1 MNSSNNP
8 DIERKL
14 QELEAQL
21 NQEAASPQAANHTSH
36 STPHPGH
43 PDLSS
48 HSFNI
53 NTEKSQSPQPNDSS
67 SSSLLDNFD
76 WERIVTFV
84 KDWFNQLPQIGKILV
99 VLVAAFAGLSLLT
112 SILRLVSALIT
123 FAIVAVIVYVGY
135 KVFFTSSTE

>member
-1 MNSSNNP
+1 MTSSNNP

-21 NQEAASPQAANHTSH
+21 NQEAASPQTAHNTSH
-36 STPHPGH
+36 STDHPGN

-53 NTEKSQSPQPNDSS
+53 NTEKSQSPQPNDST
-67 SSSLLDNFD
+67 SSLLENFD
-76 WERIVTFV
+76 WERIITLV
-84 KDWFNQLPQIGKILV
+84 KNWFNQLPQIGKILV

-112 SILRLVSALIT
+112 SVLRLVSALIT
-123 FAIVAVIVYVGY
+123 LAIVGVIVYLVY
-135 KVFFTSSTE
+135 KVFFSSSTE